1 MAEKFVSFLCLF
13 HSAVQLKIMN
23 IIKILF
29 INCEMK
35 ITNNIRDTKYYSKF
49 EILNNVIL
57 YLALYLIH

>member
-1 MAEKFVSFLCLF
+1 
-13 HSAVQLKIMN
+13 
-23 IIKILF
+23 
-29 INCEMK
+29 MK